1 MQDYYNVP
9 IDDPLGNKAEFD
21 LWFSLYEPLND
32 RLDSA
37 MCTGTGYIV
46 RRQALEEIGGWPQV
60 ESGEDYMC
68 STKLSDHGW
77 KIAFI
82 PEKLQVGLAPESLRA
97 HVKQRMRWVLIL
109 WSFLLSP

>member
-1 MQDYYNVP
+1 
-9 IDDPLGNKAEFD
+9 
-21 LWFSLYEPLND
+21 
-32 RLDSA
+32 

-46 RRQALEEIGGWPQV
+46 RRKALEEIGGWPQV

-82 PEKLQVGLAPESLRA
+82 AEKLQVGLAPESLRA
-97 HVKQRMRWVLIL
+97 HVKQRMRWVFSLNPWFYMFVLANHGNRLIARL
-109 WSFLLSP
+109 RFIKVSASTFRVRNSLLS